1 MFKNTTGL
9 IYLGIRS
16 GMSKNKEPYN
26 VLIVGN
32 PDKYENYEFFI
43 GDGVEVPALAVND
56 PITLEI
62 ELSKR
67 GYNLVP
73 TLKSVSKA
81 NVPVKN

>member
-1 MFKNTTGL
+1 MFENTTEL

-43 GDGVEVPALAVND
+43 GDGVEVPGLAINE
-56 PITLEI
+56 PIKLEI

-73 TLKSVSKA
+73 TLKSVSKISA
-81 NVPVKN
+81 NVK

>member
-1 MFKNTTGL
+1 MFKNITEL

-43 GDGVEVPALAVND
+43 GDGVEVPTLAVNE
-56 PITLEI
+56 PIRLEI

-67 GYNLVP
+67 GFNLVP
-73 TLKSVSKA
+73 TLKSVAKVTN
-81 NVPVKN
+81 NVK

>member
-1 MFKNTTGL
+1 MFKNTTEL

-43 GDGVEVPALAVND
+43 GDGVEVPALAINE
-56 PITLEI
+56 PIKLEI

-73 TLKSVSKA
+73 TLKSVAKTTST
-81 NVPVKN
+81 VK

>member
-43 GDGVEVPALAVND
+43 GNDIDVPALAINE
-56 PITLEI
+56 PIEIEI

-73 TLKSVSKA
+73 TLKSVSKVPS
-81 NVPVKN
+81 NVK

>member
-1 MFKNTTGL
+1 MFKNTTEL

-43 GDGVEVPALAVND
+43 GNDVEVPALAVNE
-56 PITLEI
+56 PIKLEI

-67 GYNLVP
+67 GYKLVP
-73 TLKSVSKA
+73 TLKSVSK
-81 NVPVKN
+81 VSTPVKN

>member
-1 MFKNTTGL
+1 MFKNTTEL

-43 GDGVEVPALAVND
+43 GDGVEVPALAINE
-56 PITLEI
+56 PIKLEI

-73 TLKSVSKA
+73 TLKSVSKIA
-81 NVPVKN
+81 SNVK

>member
-1 MFKNTTGL
+1 MFENNTEL

-16 GMSKNKEPYN
+16 GMSKGNQPYN

-32 PDKYENYEFFI
+32 PEKYENYEFFI
-43 GDGVEVPALAVND
+43 GEEIQVPALSQNERIKVQ
-56 PITLEI
+56 I

-73 TLKSVSKA
+73 TLKGVSKVTS
-81 NVPVKN
+81 NVK